1 MTIDYLIKQ
10 LSEQPIGRE
19 VVVYA
24 DGQEYHDIRP
34 LILHSHLVLKLND
47 KSGNL
52 TCNDLYN
59 FAMELYRLEGGD
71 VKILNN
77 KNLQP
82 VWDISESFIE
92 TADGD
97 EEDILKISC

>member
-1 MTIDYLIKQ
+1 MTIDYLIKR
-10 LSEQPIGRE
+10 LSEQPIGRKI
-19 VVVYA
+19 VVYT
-24 DGQEYHDIRP
+24 DEQICYDIRP
-34 LILHSHLVLKLND
+34 LISRGYLILKLND

-59 FAMELYRLEGGD
+59 FVMELYRLEGGD

-82 VWDISESFIE
+82 VWDISEGLVE
-92 TADGD
+92 TTDGN